1 MKLRLLGVLTLAA
14 TIGLLLQSGGTWA
27 QDKKEEG
34 KDVEVNAELIN
45 ADLKDKLRTECY
57 CKTYTF
63 KMTEGK
69 TYTIEMRS
77 VVANFDSYL
86 RIEDEYGKQ
95 VAEDDDSGASQT
107 NPLDAKIVYRAP
119 KTADFQIICTTFG
132 PQTGK
137 FTLTVKDTTK

>member
-1 MKLRLLGVLTLAA
+1 MKLRLYGVLTLAA
-14 TIGLLLQSGGTWA
+14 TIGLLLQSTGTSA

-34 KDVEVNAELIN
+34 KDVVVNAELIN
-45 ADLKDKLRTECY
+45 ADLKDKVKTDCY

-77 VVANFDSYL
+77 AAAGFDSYL
-86 RIEDEYGKQ
+86 RLEDEDGKQ

-107 NPLDAKIVYRAP
+107 NPLDARIVFRAP

-137 FTLTVKDTTK
+137 FTLSVKDTTK